1 MLGSFFSS
9 WAVCE
14 GDMYLVSSEGHRV
27 YTSHR
32 LLAFSSPNFLAHIL
46 PSSTETAL
54 SLPFSSESLNVLL
67 DLLSKGISY
76 SEIAVDKAEVEEAAL
91 CLGIHLKLQQSTTE
105 LQNKCGE
112 IKKRDPNNSSTS
124 YIAPNHQEEV
134 DITENV
140 LDTKD
145 QFNDSRDNFECG
157 HCGKSYSEK
166 YELRTHLKSLIYIP
180 QC

>member
-1 MLGSFFSS
+1 MLSTCLSR

-14 GDMYLVSSEGHRV
+14 GDMYMVSSEGHRV

-91 CLGIHLKLQQSTTE
+91 CLGIHLQLQEKSTKFVTRE
-105 LQNKCGE
+105 APM
-112 IKKRDPNNSSTS
+112 IKSFPRFSC
-124 YIAPNHQEEV
+124 
-134 DITENV
+134 
-140 LDTKD
+140 D
-145 QFNDSRDNFECG
+145 Q
-157 HCGKSYSEK
+157 CGKSYSK
-166 YELRTHLKSLIYIP
+166 KSELRTHQEMIHK
-180 QC
+180 

>member
-1 MLGSFFSS
+1 MLSTCLSS
-9 WAVCE
+9 WVVCE
-14 GDMYLVSSEGHRV
+14 GDMYMVSSEGHRV

-91 CLGIHLKLQQSTTE
+91 CLGIHLQLQE
-105 LQNKCGE
+105 
-112 IKKRDPNNSSTS
+112 SSTEFVTRE
-124 YIAPNHQEEV
+124 APIIESSPYFPC
-134 DITENV
+134 
-140 LDTKD
+140 D
-145 QFNDSRDNFECG
+145 Q
-157 HCGKSYSEK
+157 CGKSYSEK
-166 YELRTHLKSLIYIP
+166 FELID
-180 QC
+180 